1 MAHLRLIPDWLTTLI
16 RLVDVRVD
24 DRVDDRVN
32 GYLRFGSWG
41 QVRSTWLTNLA

>member
-1 MAHLRLIPDWLTTLI
+1 LMAHLRLIPDWLTTLI

-32 GYLRFGSWG
+32 GYWKSGSG
-41 QVRSTWLTNLA
+41 GR